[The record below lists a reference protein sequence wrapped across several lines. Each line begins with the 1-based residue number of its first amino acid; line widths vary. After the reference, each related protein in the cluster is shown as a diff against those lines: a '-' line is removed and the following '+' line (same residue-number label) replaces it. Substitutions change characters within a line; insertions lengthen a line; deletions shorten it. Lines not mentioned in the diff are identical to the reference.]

1 MMELE
6 TLLSSALELGVEGEW
21 EEAAELLRSG
31 LEDFPEEPAVLCW
44 LGAAERELGMDG
56 IAYERFKQCLALQPE
71 DPHILATAGTALATF
86 DDPEAE
92 AALRTAAILAP
103 ELPLARWMYGAYLAR
118 EGFVTEALAELDA
131 AVVLAPDD
139 GVVALERGV
148 AMALA
153 GDLQGAVF
161 DLTRAAEADEEDGW
175 PLVLLGLIEVEAGEW
190 EEAADRLEAGA
201 RLRPEDVEAQALA
214 ALAAAAVEREE
225 VALEMLERGRQR
237 AQGADL
243 QMLNEADD
251 RVVEGVAPARELL
264 VNVVGPSSLR
274 ERLMTRP

>member
-1 MMELE
+1 MMDLE

-131 AVVLAPDD
+131 AACSPRTT
-139 GVVALERGV
+139 GSWRWSEAWRWRW
-148 AMALA
+148 
-153 GDLQGAVF
+153 
-161 DLTRAAEADEEDGW
+161 RA
-175 PLVLLGLIEVEAGEW
+175 IC
-190 EEAADRLEAGA
+190 
-201 RLRPEDVEAQALA
+201 
-214 ALAAAAVEREE
+214 
-225 VALEMLERGRQR
+225 RGRSSTSR
-237 AQGADL
+237 GRRRRTRRMD
-243 QMLNEADD
+243 
-251 RVVEGVAPARELL
+251 
-264 VNVVGPSSLR
+264 GPWSCSG
-274 ERLMTRP
+274 